1 MVHRN
6 FISFAIMSAH
16 QGSFYT
22 DNGQRIKLFNCLP
35 YSKEGRRVRNF
46 FLTLFFNLCLFYKK
60 FLQNIFFM
68 STIKSSENPLLTF
81 CKDIP

>member
-46 FLTLFFNLCLFYKK
+46 FSPFSLIFVYFIKISCK
-60 FLQNIFFM
+60 IFFYVYD
-68 STIKSSENPLLTF
+68 KRQ
-81 CKDIP
+81 

>member
-6 FISFAIMSAH
+6 FISFAIMSAR

-35 YSKEGRRVRNF
+35 YSKEGRKGEKF
-46 FLTLFFNLCLFYKK
+46 FSHP
-60 FLQNIFFM
+60 FL
-68 STIKSSENPLLTF
+68 
-81 CKDIP
+81 